1 MKKYVLFSLLISLF
15 IGASAFAGDVVKRG
29 AVIPADATVVPLANL
44 LEKPEAFTK
53 DAVVTEGLVE
63 AACTKK
69 GCWMQLTPEAG
80 KSGVRVTFKDYGFFV
95 PKDSKGMK
103 ARIEGIVEI
112 KTLSK
117 EEADHLSGEGAKIA
131 RNEDGTAREISFI
144 ANGVELTK

>member
-1 MKKYVLFSLLISLF
+1 MKKYVLVSLLI
-15 IGASAFAGDVVKRG
+15 GATAFAGDVVKRG
-29 AVIPADATVVPLANL
+29 AAIPADATIVPLANV

-53 DAVVTEGLVE
+53 NAVVTEGLVE

-80 KSGVRVTFKDYGFFV
+80 QSGVRVTFKDYGFFV
-95 PKDSKGMK
+95 PKDVKGMN
-103 ARIEGIVEI
+103 ARLQGVVVV

-117 EEADHLSGEGAKIA
+117 DEADHLAGEGAKLT
-131 RNEDGTAREISFI
+131 RNEDGTAREISFV